1 MLQIAPHASRTSLY
15 IAAVLW
21 LAFGVVLIGVRA
33 DRTAALQTPSG
44 ATLTGIPDL
53 IYRQKYNE
61 AITRL
66 EQVLEDNPR
75 NGEAL
80 TYLATATLYQKSD
93 FIRAQTD
100 FKEAFKAG
108 GGATFFVTH
117 SHEKFSTDDTVD
129 YCRGWLHLRANGV
142 EFVPIEGNHGFKV
155 KYAEVEEIK
164 RNRLSKKVFH
174 LRVGDKN
181 QNFRGRSNTDVEA
194 LLIIALFKSFARSEG
209 NSP

>member
-1 MLQIAPHASRTSLY
+1 MFQLSQHSSSSALCITV
-15 IAAVLW
+15 VLW
-21 LAFGVVLIGVRA
+21 LTLGLFQVEASVNQTI
-33 DRTAALQTPSG
+33 ALQSPSG
-44 ATLTGIPDL
+44 ATLAGILDL

-66 EQVLEDNPR
+66 EQFLENNPQ

-80 TYLATATLYQKSD
+80 TYVVTASLYQNFD
-93 FIRAQTD
+93 FTRAQAD

-117 SHEKFSTDDTVD
+117 SHEKFSTSDVVD

-142 EFVPIEGNHGFKV
+142 EFVPIEGNHGFKS
-155 KYAEVEEIK
+155 KYDEVEEIK

-174 LRVGDKN
+174 IRVGEKN

-194 LLIIALFKSFARSEG
+194 LLIIALFKSFARREG